1 MNVKTPLRAPGKT
14 RRPNANYR
22 TQPTPYGNFPR
33 SGTRTTRQVKPPS
46 RLSRLMIW
54 ALWTGALAAALAL
67 LLRSGGFFAS
77 TPPLQSGSE
86 FHNWFLERDPLDVAA
101 SAGRLIAILLLGY
114 LLVVSSIQAFAL
126 RGQRQH
132 TQSLAV
138 RLAPRFLLFFTA
150 GLMASTSTAFAATA
164 AYAAEPDQPEP
175 STAPMMQVVDAATP
189 FLDLQP
195 VNPSQARTSLP
206 WASNSSPG
214 PVADESQ
221 NAEPPPTAAPIP
233 SPAADSNAAT
243 DPANAPQAAPSGTP
257 TGTPTMSALVS
268 PSGQQGRQSQ
278 QSQQS
283 PGGQRSQ
290 PSQLPGL
297 LGLGA
302 TATPSAQ
309 APDPSTQPATSLPV
323 AAAQAAAAPAT
334 GTPATGTP
342 ESAHQTVPYTVIR
355 GDNFWRISE
364 QVLLMRLGSQ
374 PSASQIAQYSAQLIS
389 NNQEALTDPEN
400 PGLILVGQV
409 FQLP

>member
-1 MNVKTPLRAPGKT
+1 MNVKTPLRAPGNT

-22 TQPTPYGNFPR
+22 TQPTPYGNSPR

-86 FHNWFLERDPLDVAA
+86 FRNWFLERDPLDVAA

-114 LLVVSSIQAFAL
+114 LLVVSCIQAFAL

-175 STAPMMQVVDAATP
+175 STAPMMQVVDTAAP

-214 PVADESQ
+214 PAAGASQ
-221 NAEPPPTAAPIP
+221 NTEPPPTAAPIP

-243 DPANAPQAAPSGTP
+243 DPASAPEAAPSAA
-257 TGTPTMSALVS
+257 PTMNAQVS
-268 PSGQQGRQSQ
+268 TSGLPSQ

-283 PGGQRSQ
+283 PGGQPGRQ
-290 PSQLPGL
+290 GQQSQLPGL

-323 AAAQAAAAPAT
+323 TAAPAT
-334 GTPATGTP
+334 GTPG
-342 ESAHQTVPYTVIR
+342 SAQQPVPYTVIR

-364 QVLLMRLGSQ
+364 QVLRIRMGSQ
-374 PSASQIAQYSAQLIS
+374 PSAYQIAQYSAQLIA
-389 NNQEALTDPEN
+389 NNHEALTDPEN

>member
-1 MNVKTPLRAPGKT
+1 MNVKTPLRAPGNT
-14 RRPNANYR
+14 RRPNTNYR
-22 TQPTPYGNFPR
+22 TQPTPYGNSSR

-54 ALWTGALAAALAL
+54 ALWTGALAAALAF

-86 FHNWFLERDPLDVAA
+86 FRNWFLERDPLDVAA

-114 LLVVSSIQAFAL
+114 LLVVSCIQAFAL

-175 STAPMMQVVDAATP
+175 STAPMMQVVDTAAP

-214 PVADESQ
+214 PAAGASQ
-221 NAEPPPTAAPIP
+221 NTEPPPTAAPIP

-243 DPANAPQAAPSGTP
+243 DPASAPEAAPSAA
-257 TGTPTMSALVS
+257 PTMNAQVS
-268 PSGQQGRQSQ
+268 TSGLPSQ

-283 PGGQRSQ
+283 PGGQPGRQ
-290 PSQLPGL
+290 GQQSQLPGL

-323 AAAQAAAAPAT
+323 TAAPAT
-334 GTPATGTP
+334 GTPG
-342 ESAHQTVPYTVIR
+342 SAQQPVPYTVIR

-364 QVLLMRLGSQ
+364 QVLRIRMGSQ
-374 PSASQIAQYSAQLIS
+374 PSAYQIAQYSAQLIA

>member
-1 MNVKTPLRAPGKT
+1 MNVKTPLRAPGNT

-22 TQPTPYGNFPR
+22 TQPTPYGNSPR
-33 SGTRTTRQVKPPS
+33 SGTRTTRELKPPS

-54 ALWTGALAAALAL
+54 ALWTGALAAALAF

-86 FHNWFLERDPLDVAA
+86 FRNWFLERDPLDVAA

-132 TQSLAV
+132 TRSLAV

-164 AYAAEPDQPEP
+164 AYAGEPDQPEP

-189 FLDLQP
+189 FLNLQP

-206 WASNSSPG
+206 WASNSSAG
-214 PVADESQ
+214 PAADESQ

-233 SPAADSNAAT
+233 SPAADLNAAT
-243 DPANAPQAAPSGTP
+243 EADP
-257 TGTPTMSALVS
+257 TGTPTMSAQES
-268 PSGQQGRQSQ
+268 PSGQQSQPGQQIQPGQPGRPGRPGRQGQ
-278 QSQQS
+278 QSQQ
-283 PGGQRSQ
+283 
-290 PSQLPGL
+290 PGL

-309 APDPSTQPATSLPV
+309 APDPSTQPTTSLPTTGLP
-323 AAAQAAAAPAT
+323 AAAAPAT
-334 GTPATGTP
+334 GTPG
-342 ESAHQTVPYTVIR
+342 SAQQTVPYTVIR

>member
-1 MNVKTPLRAPGKT
+1 MNVKTPLRAPGNT

-22 TQPTPYGNFPR
+22 TQPTPYGNSSR

-86 FHNWFLERDPLDVAA
+86 FRNWFLERDPLDVAA

-214 PVADESQ
+214 PAADESQ

-233 SPAADSNAAT
+233 APAADLNAAT
-243 DPANAPQAAPSGTP
+243 DPSSAPEAAPSAA
-257 TGTPTMSALVS
+257 PTMNAQVS
-268 PSGQQGRQSQ
+268 TSGLPSQ

-283 PGGQRSQ
+283 PRGQPGRQ
-290 PSQLPGL
+290 GQLPGL

-309 APDPSTQPATSLPV
+309 APDPSTQPTTTLPTTSLPTT
-323 AAAQAAAAPAT
+323 AAPAT
-334 GTPATGTP
+334 GTPG
-342 ESAHQTVPYTVIR
+342 SAQQTVPYTVIR

-364 QVLLMRLGSQ
+364 QVLQMRLGSQ

-389 NNQEALTDPEN
+389 NNQEALIDPEN

>member
-1 MNVKTPLRAPGKT
+1 MNVKTPLRAPGNT

-22 TQPTPYGNFPR
+22 SQPTPYGNSPR

-77 TPPLQSGSE
+77 TPPLQSESE
-86 FHNWFLERDPLDVAA
+86 FRNWFLERDPLDVAA

-214 PVADESQ
+214 PAAGASQ
-221 NAEPPPTAAPIP
+221 NTEPPPTAAPIP
-233 SPAADSNAAT
+233 APAADLNAAT
-243 DPANAPQAAPSGTP
+243 DPSSAPQAAPLAAP
-257 TGTPTMSALVS
+257 TGTPTMSAQVS
-268 PSGQQGRQSQ
+268 PSGQQSQ

-283 PGGQRSQ
+283 PGGQPGRQ
-290 PSQLPGL
+290 GQQGQLPGL
-297 LGLGA
+297 PALGA
-302 TATPSAQ
+302 SATPSAQ

-323 AAAQAAAAPAT
+323 TAAPST
-334 GTPATGTP
+334 GTPR
-342 ESAHQTVPYTVIR
+342 SAQQTVPYTVIR

-364 QVLLMRLGSQ
+364 QVLRMRLGSQ
-374 PSASQIAQYSAQLIS
+374 PSPSQIAQYSAQLIA
-389 NNQEALTDPEN
+389 NNREAMTDPEN

>member
-1 MNVKTPLRAPGKT
+1 MNVKTPLRAPGNT
-14 RRPNANYR
+14 RGPNANYR
-22 TQPTPYGNFPR
+22 TQSNPYGTSPR

-46 RLSRLMIW
+46 RFSRLMIW

-86 FHNWFLERDPLDVAA
+86 FRNWFLERDPLDVAA
-101 SAGRLIAILLLGY
+101 SAGRLIAILLLSY

-206 WASNSSPG
+206 WASNSSAG
-214 PVADESQ
+214 PAIDESQ
-221 NAEPPPTAAPIP
+221 TAEPPPTATPIP
-233 SPAADSNAAT
+233 APAADLNAAT
-243 DPANAPQAAPSGTP
+243 DPASAPEAAPSGTP
-257 TGTPTMSALVS
+257 TGHPSGTPTMRAQV
-268 PSGQQGRQSQ
+268 
-278 QSQQS
+278 S
-283 PGGQRSQ
+283 PGGQPGRQ
-290 PSQLPGL
+290 GQQSQLPGL

-309 APDPSTQPATSLPV
+309 APDPSTQPAASLPV
-323 AAAQAAAAPAT
+323 TASSAT
-334 GTPATGTP
+334 GAPTTGTP
-342 ESAHQTVPYTVIR
+342 ETGTPGSAQQTVPYTVIR

-364 QVLLMRLGSQ
+364 QVLRMRLGSQ

-389 NNQEALTDPEN
+389 NNLEALTDPEN

>member
-1 MNVKTPLRAPGKT
+1 MNVKTPLRAPGNT
-14 RRPNANYR
+14 RLPNANYR
-22 TQPTPYGNFPR
+22 SQPTPYGNSPR

-86 FHNWFLERDPLDVAA
+86 FRNWFLQRDPLDVAA

-126 RGQRQH
+126 RGQPQH

-206 WASNSSPG
+206 WASSESSG
-214 PVADESQ
+214 PAIDESQ
-221 NAEPPPTAAPIP
+221 NAEPPSTVAP
-233 SPAADSNAAT
+233 SPAPAADLNAAT
-243 DPANAPQAAPSGTP
+243 DPTPAPEAAPSAA
-257 TGTPTMSALVS
+257 PTMNAQVS
-268 PSGQQGRQSQ
+268 TSGLPSQ

-283 PGGQRSQ
+283 PGGQPGRQGQQSQ
-290 PSQLPGL
+290 PPGL

-309 APDPSTQPATSLPV
+309 APDPSTLPTTSLPTT
-323 AAAQAAAAPAT
+323 AASATGAPEAAQLP
-334 GTPATGTP
+334 
-342 ESAHQTVPYTVIR
+342 VPYTVVR
-355 GDNFWRISE
+355 GDHFWGISE
-364 QVLLMRLGSQ
+364 QVLRMRLGSQ
-374 PSASQIAQYSAQLIS
+374 PSASQIAQYSAQLIA
-389 NNQEALTDPEN
+389 NNREALTDPEN

>member
-1 MNVKTPLRAPGKT
+1 MNVKTPLRALVNT
-14 RRPNANYR
+14 RPPAANYR
-22 TQPTPYGNFPR
+22 LQPTPYGNSLRSSPR
-33 SGTRTTRQVKPPS
+33 TSRQVKPPS

-67 LLRSGGFFAS
+67 LIRSGGFFAS

-86 FHNWFLERDPLDVAA
+86 FRNWFLQRDPLDVAA

-164 AYAAEPDQPEP
+164 AYAAEPDHPEP
-175 STAPMMQVVDAATP
+175 STAPMMQVVDTAAP

-206 WASNSSPG
+206 WASNSSSG
-214 PVADESQ
+214 PAAGAQQ
-221 NAEPPPTAAPIP
+221 NSEPPPTAAP
-233 SPAADSNAAT
+233 SPAPDLTAAT
-243 DPANAPQAAPSGTP
+243 DPTSAPEADP
-257 TGTPTMSALVS
+257 TDTPTMSAQQS
-268 PSGQQGRQSQ
+268 PQGQ
-278 QSQQS
+278 QSQPNQQS
-283 PGGQRSQ
+283 R
-290 PSQLPGL
+290 LPGL
-297 LGLGA
+297 LGLGT

-309 APDPSTQPATSLPV
+309 APDPSTQPTTSQPTTTLPTTGLP
-323 AAAQAAAAPAT
+323 AAATPAT
-334 GTPATGTP
+334 GTPATGAP
-342 ESAHQTVPYTVIR
+342 EAAQRTVPYTVVR
-355 GDNFWRISE
+355 GDHFWGISE
-364 QVLLMRLGSQ
+364 QVLRMRLGSQ
-374 PSASQIAQYSAQLIS
+374 PSASQIAQYSAQLIA
-389 NNQEALTDPEN
+389 NNREALTDPEN

>member
-1 MNVKTPLRAPGKT
+1 MNVKTPLRAPGNT
-14 RRPNANYR
+14 RRPNTNYR
-22 TQPTPYGNFPR
+22 TQPTPYGNSSR

-86 FHNWFLERDPLDVAA
+86 FRNWFLERDPLDVAA

-114 LLVVSSIQAFAL
+114 LLVVSCIQAFAL

-175 STAPMMQVVDAATP
+175 STAPMMQVVDTAAP

-214 PVADESQ
+214 PAAGASQ
-221 NAEPPPTAAPIP
+221 NTEPPPTAAPIP

-243 DPANAPQAAPSGTP
+243 DPASAPEAAPSAA
-257 TGTPTMSALVS
+257 PTMNAQVS
-268 PSGQQGRQSQ
+268 TSGLPSQ

-283 PGGQRSQ
+283 PGGQPGRQ
-290 PSQLPGL
+290 GQQSQLPGL

-323 AAAQAAAAPAT
+323 TAAPAT
-334 GTPATGTP
+334 GTPG
-342 ESAHQTVPYTVIR
+342 SAQQPVPYTVIR

-364 QVLLMRLGSQ
+364 QVLRIRMGSQ
-374 PSASQIAQYSAQLIS
+374 PSAYQIAQYSAQLIA

>member
-1 MNVKTPLRAPGKT
+1 MNVKTPLRAPGNT
-14 RRPNANYR
+14 RLPNANYR
-22 TQPTPYGNFPR
+22 SQPTPYGNSPR

-86 FHNWFLERDPLDVAA
+86 FRNWFLERDPLDVAA

-214 PVADESQ
+214 PAADESE

-233 SPAADSNAAT
+233 APAADLNAAT
-243 DPANAPQAAPSGTP
+243 DPSSAPQAAPLAAP
-257 TGTPTMSALVS
+257 TGTPTMSAQVS
-268 PSGQQGRQSQ
+268 PSGQQSQ

-283 PGGQRSQ
+283 PGGQPGRQ
-290 PSQLPGL
+290 GQQGQLPGL
-297 LGLGA
+297 PALGA
-302 TATPSAQ
+302 SATPSAQ

-323 AAAQAAAAPAT
+323 TAAPST
-334 GTPATGTP
+334 GTPR
-342 ESAHQTVPYTVIR
+342 SAQQTVPYTVIR

-364 QVLLMRLGSQ
+364 QVLRMRLGSQ

>member
-1 MNVKTPLRAPGKT
+1 MNVKTPLRAPGNT

-22 TQPTPYGNFPR
+22 TQPTPYGNSLR
-33 SGTRTTRQVKPPS
+33 SGTRTTRQVNPPS

-54 ALWTGALAAALAL
+54 ALWTGALAATLAF
-67 LLRSGGFFAS
+67 LLRSGGFFAA

-86 FHNWFLERDPLDVAA
+86 FRNWFLERDPLDVAA

-150 GLMASTSTAFAATA
+150 GLLASTSTAFAATA

-214 PVADESQ
+214 PAADESQ

-243 DPANAPQAAPSGTP
+243 DPASAPQAAPSAA
-257 TGTPTMSALVS
+257 PTMNAQVS
-268 PSGQQGRQSQ
+268 TSGLPSQ

-283 PGGQRSQ
+283 PGAQPGRQVQQSQ
-290 PSQLPGL
+290 QPGL

-323 AAAQAAAAPAT
+323 AAAQATGAPVAAAPAT
-334 GTPATGTP
+334 GTST
-342 ESAHQTVPYTVIR
+342 SAQQTVPYTVIR

-364 QVLLMRLGSQ
+364 QVLRMRMGSE

-389 NNQEALTDPEN
+389 NNQGALTDPEN

>member
-1 MNVKTPLRAPGKT
+1 MNVKTPLRAPGNT
-14 RRPNANYR
+14 RRPNTNYR
-22 TQPTPYGNFPR
+22 TQPTPYGNSSR

-86 FHNWFLERDPLDVAA
+86 FRNWFLERDPLDVAA

-114 LLVVSSIQAFAL
+114 LLVVSCIQAFAL

-175 STAPMMQVVDAATP
+175 STAPMMQVVDTAAP

-214 PVADESQ
+214 PAAGASQ
-221 NAEPPPTAAPIP
+221 NTEPPPTAAPIP

-243 DPANAPQAAPSGTP
+243 DPASAPEAAPSAA
-257 TGTPTMSALVS
+257 PTMNAQVS
-268 PSGQQGRQSQ
+268 TSGLPSQ

-283 PGGQRSQ
+283 PGGQPGRQ
-290 PSQLPGL
+290 GQQSQLPGL

-323 AAAQAAAAPAT
+323 TAAPAT
-334 GTPATGTP
+334 GTPG
-342 ESAHQTVPYTVIR
+342 SAQQPVPYTVIR

-364 QVLLMRLGSQ
+364 QVLRIRMGSQ
-374 PSASQIAQYSAQLIS
+374 PSAYQIAQYSAQLIA
-389 NNQEALTDPEN
+389 NNHEALTDPEN

>member
-1 MNVKTPLRAPGKT
+1 MNVKTPLRAPGNT
-14 RRPNANYR
+14 RRPNTNYR
-22 TQPTPYGNFPR
+22 TQPTPYGNSSR

-86 FHNWFLERDPLDVAA
+86 FRNWFLERDPLDVAA

-175 STAPMMQVVDAATP
+175 STAPMMQVVDTAAP

-214 PVADESQ
+214 PAAGASQ
-221 NAEPPPTAAPIP
+221 NTEPPPTAAPIP

-243 DPANAPQAAPSGTP
+243 DPASAPEAAPSAA
-257 TGTPTMSALVS
+257 PTMNAQVS
-268 PSGQQGRQSQ
+268 TSGLPSQ

-283 PGGQRSQ
+283 PGGQPGRQ
-290 PSQLPGL
+290 GQQSQLPGL

-323 AAAQAAAAPAT
+323 TAAPAT
-334 GTPATGTP
+334 GTPG
-342 ESAHQTVPYTVIR
+342 SAQQPVPYTVIR

-364 QVLLMRLGSQ
+364 QVLRIRMGSQ
-374 PSASQIAQYSAQLIS
+374 PSAYQIAQYSAQLIA

>member
-33 SGTRTTRQVKPPS
+33 SGTRTTRQLKPPS

-54 ALWTGALAAALAL
+54 ALWTGALAAALAF
-67 LLRSGGFFAS
+67 LLRSGGFFAA

-86 FHNWFLERDPLDVAA
+86 FRNWFLERDPLDVAA

-114 LLVVSSIQAFAL
+114 LLVVSSI
-126 RGQRQH
+126 H
-132 TQSLAV
+132 
-138 RLAPRFLLFFTA
+138 
-150 GLMASTSTAFAATA
+150 
-164 AYAAEPDQPEP
+164 AAEPDHPGP
-175 STAPMMQVVDAATP
+175 PTAPMMQVVDTAAP

-214 PVADESQ
+214 TAAGASQ
-221 NAEPPPTAAPIP
+221 NTEPPPTAAPIP

-243 DPANAPQAAPSGTP
+243 GPASAPEAAPSAA
-257 TGTPTMSALVS
+257 PTMNAQVS
-268 PSGQQGRQSQ
+268 TSGLPSQ

-283 PGGQRSQ
+283 PGAQPGRQVQQSQ
-290 PSQLPGL
+290 QPGL

-323 AAAQAAAAPAT
+323 AAAQATGAPVAAAPAT
-334 GTPATGTP
+334 GTSK
-342 ESAHQTVPYTVIR
+342 SAQQTVPYTVIR

-364 QVLLMRLGSQ
+364 QVLRMRMGSE

-389 NNQEALTDPEN
+389 NNQGALTDPEN

>member
-1 MNVKTPLRAPGKT
+1 MNVKTPLRAPGNT
-14 RRPNANYR
+14 RRPNTNYR
-22 TQPTPYGNFPR
+22 TQPTPYGNSSR

-54 ALWTGALAAALAL
+54 ALWTGALAAALAF

-86 FHNWFLERDPLDVAA
+86 FRNWFLERDPLDVAA

-175 STAPMMQVVDAATP
+175 STAPMMQVVDTAAP

-214 PVADESQ
+214 PAAGASQ
-221 NAEPPPTAAPIP
+221 NTEPPPTAAPIP

-243 DPANAPQAAPSGTP
+243 DPASAPEAAPSAA
-257 TGTPTMSALVS
+257 PTMNAQVS
-268 PSGQQGRQSQ
+268 TSGLPSQ

-283 PGGQRSQ
+283 PGGQPGRQ
-290 PSQLPGL
+290 GQQSQLPGL

-323 AAAQAAAAPAT
+323 TAAPAT
-334 GTPATGTP
+334 GTPG
-342 ESAHQTVPYTVIR
+342 SAQQPVPYTVIR

-364 QVLLMRLGSQ
+364 QVLRIRMGSQ
-374 PSASQIAQYSAQLIS
+374 PSAYQIAQYSAQLIA

>member
-1 MNVKTPLRAPGKT
+1 M
-14 RRPNANYR
+14 
-22 TQPTPYGNFPR
+22 
-33 SGTRTTRQVKPPS
+33 
-46 RLSRLMIW
+46 
-54 ALWTGALAAALAL
+54 
-67 LLRSGGFFAS
+67 
-77 TPPLQSGSE
+77 QSESE
-86 FHNWFLERDPLDVAA
+86 FRNWFLERDPLDVAA

-206 WASNSSPG
+206 WASNSSSVPA
-214 PVADESQ
+214 ADESE

-233 SPAADSNAAT
+233 APAADLNAAT
-243 DPANAPQAAPSGTP
+243 DPSSAPQAAPLAAP
-257 TGTPTMSALVS
+257 TGTPTMSAQVS
-268 PSGQQGRQSQ
+268 PSGQ

-283 PGGQRSQ
+283 PGGQPGRQ
-290 PSQLPGL
+290 GQQGQLPGL
-297 LGLGA
+297 PALGA
-302 TATPSAQ
+302 SATPSAQ

-323 AAAQAAAAPAT
+323 TAAPST
-334 GTPATGTP
+334 GTPR
-342 ESAHQTVPYTVIR
+342 SAQQTVPYTVIR

-364 QVLLMRLGSQ
+364 QVLRMRLGSQ
-374 PSASQIAQYSAQLIS
+374 PSASQIAQYSAQLIA
-389 NNQEALTDPEN
+389 NNREAMTDPEN